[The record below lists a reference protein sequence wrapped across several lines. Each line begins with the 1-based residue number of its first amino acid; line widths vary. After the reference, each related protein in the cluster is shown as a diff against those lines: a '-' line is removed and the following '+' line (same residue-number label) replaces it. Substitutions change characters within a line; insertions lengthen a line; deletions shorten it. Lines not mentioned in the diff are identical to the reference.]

1 MGDCVTQLCQHILGA
16 CGTSHVRDTTMITDA
31 SQLPQIGQRG
41 QTGQGWRRRQKG
53 GAKSAIVPVS
63 ASSHLDASGSSQLE
77 INRTDHLLDSAIYT
91 LNSLILE
98 AAAVN
103 LHFNDDGS
111 PDDPLEQIIQNY
123 HDNETFIQVADE
135 LSQQKIQKGDSI
147 EVYLMKRIAQCRDKI
162 SGYSEFSE
170 DVDLDIGLMV
180 QHVVDK
186 WSERERERE
195 ESRATS
201 AATVITHDLD
211 IDDIE

>member
-1 MGDCVTQLCQHILGA
+1 MNDCVTQLCQHILGA
-16 CGTSHVRDTTMITDA
+16 CEMSYPRDTTMITDA
-31 SQLPQIGQRG
+31 SQLPQIGQIG
-41 QTGQGWRRRQKG
+41 QIGQGWRRRQKG
-53 GAKSAIVPVS
+53 GAKSAEYAIVPVS
-63 ASSHLDASGSSQLE
+63 APSHLDASGSSQLE

-123 HDNETFIQVADE
+123 HDNGKINETFIQVADE
-135 LSQQKIQKGDSI
+135 LSKQKIEKGDSI

-170 DVDLDIGLMV
+170 DVDLDIGVMV
-180 QHVVDK
+180 QHVVEK
-186 WSERERERE
+186 WSEREAVAIPPPP
-195 ESRATS
+195 SST
-201 AATVITHDLD
+201 
-211 IDDIE
+211 